1 MKRPP
6 SGIGQQE
13 TTKPPLIFSDEQKD
27 SIAYFFLRLSNIYLS
42 EYRRQLPDI
51 ESERMAKREN
61 GKYLCGYSREQI
73 NKGCD
78 WVHQQKR
85 NSEDSWQFMDIDRCI
100 GAIKQ
105 ANAVKASHQIYD
117 KSKAL
122 PALPA
127 RKEFIDG
134 QIANLKGIVG

>member
-6 SGIGQQE
+6 NGIGPQE
-13 TTKPPLIFSDEQKD
+13 TTTPPLIFSDEQKD

-78 WVHQQKR
+78 WIHEQKR
-85 NSEDSWQFMDIDRCI
+85 NSEDNWQFMDIDRCV

-105 ANAVKASHQIYD
+105 ANTVKACH
-117 KSKAL
+117 KKTNLANELPLLKADPEL
-122 PALPA
+122 VADTRQGL
-127 RKEFIDG
+127 KELF
-134 QIANLKGIVG
+134 A